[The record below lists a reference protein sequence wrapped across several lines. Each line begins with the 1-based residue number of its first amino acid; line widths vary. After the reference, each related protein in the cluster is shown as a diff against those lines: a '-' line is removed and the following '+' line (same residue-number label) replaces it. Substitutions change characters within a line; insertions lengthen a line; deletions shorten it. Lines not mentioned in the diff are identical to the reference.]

1 MRTNSEAHP
10 RASELL
16 GEASLSPPRPSWTE
30 EGQPVLSVEK
40 AGRQAFPSNSI
51 ANNQEKLEKH
61 EKINYVECVNIHIYI
76 CIARERDR

>member
-40 AGRQAFPSNSI
+40 AGRQAFPTNSI
-51 ANNQEKLEKH
+51 ANNKEKLEKH
-61 EKINYVECVNIHIYI
+61 EKNTYGEYIYI
-76 CIARERDR
+76 YVARERDR

>member
-1 MRTNSEAHP
+1 MVRTNREAHP

-51 ANNQEKLEKH
+51 ANNKEKLEKH
-61 EKINYVECVNIHIYI
+61 EKINYVEYLNIYI